1 MLTCYLLIDKLI
13 TNHYQLCM
21 IMCSAFIIKF
31 DIGPDRFCNKN
42 TIFKNFWIRS
52 RSQSLRIVIVGKVRK
67 VTPQIST
74 AGFNILLKLQK
85 RQVTIVN
92 IAVF

>member
-1 MLTCYLLIDKLI
+1 MLTCHLLIDKLI

-31 DIGPDRFCNKN
+31 DIGTDRFCNKN
-42 TIFKNFWIRS
+42 TIFLIFWSRS
-52 RSQSLRIVIVGKVRK
+52 RSQSLRIVKIGKVRK
-67 VTPQIST
+67 VTSLIST

-85 RQVTIVN
+85 WQVTIVN
-92 IAVF
+92 IAIF